1 MATENPMMDKELQKL
16 YLQMQMLEQQSQQL
30 QKQIQAIDQQVGEL
44 EGIKAGLEQLQ
55 AVKPGTE
62 IFVPFAG
69 GIFLKATLKDSKNLL
84 LNVGAGTAVEK
95 PVSDTME
102 TISAQVMEIG
112 ELRQKMVEQLD
123 RVIGKARTIEKEM
136 EKLV

>member
-1 MATENPMMDKELQKL
+1 MATENPTMDKELQKL

-44 EGIKAGLEQLQ
+44 ESIKAGLEQLQ

-62 IFVPFAG
+62 IFVQFAG
-69 GIFLKATLKDSKNLL
+69 GIFIKAELKDNKDLL
-84 LNVGAGTAVEK
+84 LNVGASTAVTKSTEG
-95 PVSDTME
+95 TIG
-102 TISAQVMEIG
+102 TISAQVMEMA

-123 RVIGKARTIEKEM
+123 RVIEKARDLEQEM